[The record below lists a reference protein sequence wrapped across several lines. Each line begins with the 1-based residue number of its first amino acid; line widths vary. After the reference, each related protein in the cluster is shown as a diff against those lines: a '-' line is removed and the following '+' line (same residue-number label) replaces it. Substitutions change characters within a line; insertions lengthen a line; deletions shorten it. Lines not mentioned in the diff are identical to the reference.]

1 MDKST
6 VFVKTQEGE
15 EAMRQRTRLVQRNLR
30 NILIMVDGQADVGD
44 LAKRFGDE
52 ATTQAA
58 LRELLAGGFIAEQS
72 GQLDFTTAPAAKA
85 NQPDEVPVL
94 TSRIPA
100 PVQAEPAAPEPAVEE
115 IHLISPEYESLPPPP
130 LQTAARSIPATAP
143 VTAPGWLDRMKA
155 LFAGRS
161 NKRDVPAKKAGK
173 DEQAEFADVEWGPD
187 LVPARRGTQ
196 ANWPMLGLS
205 AAAGIAVLLGLTLS
219 LYPYGRHLPDIERNA
234 AAMLQEPV
242 KIGDIGFSFLPRPHI
257 ALRNIVAGNEAQ
269 LRIASVRATPDFLSL
284 LGERKVFHDVVFAGI
299 DVKESALAKL
309 ARAAAGNP
317 PVKFRHIAIEGLSLV
332 AGDARLGGIGG
343 EVKMSPAGT
352 MEAILLHDQDN
363 ALKMELRPKGE
374 AFQFVASGS
383 NWKPPFA
390 PNLVCQSV
398 DAAGELRAGALNLDK
413 LETRAYEGLVE
424 GKASLAWSSGPE
436 FNGDLEIK
444 HINSGKLLA
453 ALGSGLSAEGELSG
467 RLKLAAKAD
476 SLGKLAD
483 AVRAEGS
490 FEMKRGIA
498 KGLDLGEAVRKT
510 GRDPTRGGETKFEQ
524 LSGTVQVDAQ
534 EARLGNLRLASGL
547 MTAAGNL
554 GVGRNGQ
561 LNGLLNV
568 DLKSSAATLRVA
580 LAVGGTSKDPML
592 TPSRR

>member
-1 MDKST
+1 MDKKT
-6 VFVKTQEGE
+6 VFVKTLEGE

-30 NILIMVDGQADVGD
+30 NILIMVDGQANVGD

-58 LRELLAGGFIAEQS
+58 LRELLAGGFIAEQT
-72 GQLDFTTAPAAKA
+72 GQLDFTTASAAEA
-85 NQPDEVPVL
+85 TRPEEVPVL
-94 TSRIPA
+94 TRPISA
-100 PVQAEPAAPEPAVEE
+100 PVEAEPAAAEPAVEE
-115 IHLISPEYESLPPPP
+115 IHLIPPEYESLPPPP
-130 LQTAARSIPATAP
+130 LQPADRPRPEAAPNTG
-143 VTAPGWLDRMKA
+143 PGWLDRMKA
-155 LFAGRS
+155 LFPGRA
-161 NKRDVPAKKAGK
+161 NKRDVPPKKARK
-173 DEQAEFADVEWGPD
+173 AEREDFTDVEWGPD
-187 LVPARRGTQ
+187 LAPVRRSTKTGWL
-196 ANWPMLGLS
+196 ALGLS
-205 AAAGIAVLLGLTLS
+205 AVAGIAVLLGLTLS
-219 LYPYGRHLPDIERNA
+219 LYPYSRHLPDIERNA
-234 AAMLQEPV
+234 AAILQEPV
-242 KIGDIGFSFLPRPHI
+242 KIGEIGFSFLPRPHI
-257 ALRNIVAGNEAQ
+257 ALRNIAVGNEAQ
-269 LRIASVRATPDFLSL
+269 LSIASVRAMPDFLSL
-284 LGERKVFHDVVFAGI
+284 LGERKVFHDVIFVGI

-317 PVKFRHIAIEGLSLV
+317 SAKFRHIAIEGLSLT

-343 EVKMSPAGT
+343 EVKMSPAGA
-352 MEAILLHDQDN
+352 METILLHDQDN
-363 ALKMELRPKGE
+363 VLKIELRPKGD
-374 AFQFVASGS
+374 AFQFVASGN

-390 PNLVCQSV
+390 PNLTCQSI
-398 DAAGELRAGALNLDK
+398 DAEGELRAGALNLNK
-413 LETRAYEGLVE
+413 LETRAYEGMVV
-424 GKASLAWSSGPE
+424 GKASLGWSSGPE

-444 HINSGKLLA
+444 HINSGKFLA
-453 ALGSGLSAEGELSG
+453 ALGSGLGAEGELSG
-467 RLKLAAKAD
+467 RLKLAARAN

-483 AVRAEGS
+483 AVRAEGN
-490 FEMKRGIA
+490 FEMKRGVA

-568 DLKSSAATLRVA
+568 ELKSSAATLRVA